1 MCVWVEDA
9 DKLDFDSTGLSVVYK
24 NKTVTSAL
32 SESHLG
38 IAGIKGQGKTFLIK
52 VKRKKF
58 ENNPSILCLPKS
70 KMVDTIDSSI
80 CINSSLIGIL
90 KDYNVWVSIWKVA
103 ICCALLGNSAFKE
116 ILLQSTIKLDKETEF
131 LINSKNR
138 NSQPSTIIRYILSYE
153 LDKFRRVLDDTS
165 NLILLIDEISQGVCV
180 FIDKVDQS
188 FSEYAKNFNGDS
200 STPRRSR
207 NASIWQYAQYG
218 LA

>member
-1 MCVWVEDA
+1 MKSTHIHTYIMHHTIANCKKMYNISIIYNRGSKKMCVWVEDA

-90 KDYNVWVSIWKVA
+90 KDYNY
-103 ICCALLGNSAFKE
+103 
-116 ILLQSTIKLDKETEF
+116 EF
-131 LINSKNR
+131 SCNF
-138 NSQPSTIIRYILSYE
+138 IRSW
-153 LDKFRRVLDDTS
+153 S
-165 NLILLIDEISQGVCV
+165 
-180 FIDKVDQS
+180 
-188 FSEYAKNFNGDS
+188 
-200 STPRRSR
+200 
-207 NASIWQYAQYG
+207 
-218 LA
+218 